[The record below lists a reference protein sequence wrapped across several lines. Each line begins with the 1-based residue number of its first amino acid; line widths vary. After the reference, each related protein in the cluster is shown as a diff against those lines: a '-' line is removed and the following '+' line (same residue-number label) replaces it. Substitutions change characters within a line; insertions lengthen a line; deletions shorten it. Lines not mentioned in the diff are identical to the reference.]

1 MIILKRRELYL
12 QDERKTILCQYRL
25 NNAEE
30 TYTVARDCFRGMHYK
45 DCVNRSYYA
54 VFYAL
59 KAVLALEGVDFK
71 RHKDVVAYFNQH
83 YVAADIFKRDYGRK
97 IAKLQQIREKSDYD
111 DFYITSSEEAEKQL
125 ENTREIIDAIKI
137 YLKFL

>member
-1 MIILKRRELYL
+1 M
-12 QDERKTILCQYRL
+12 QDERKKTLCQYRL

-30 TYTVARDCFRGMHYK
+30 TYTVAQDCFKGMHFK

-71 RHKDVVAYFNQH
+71 RHKDVVAYFNRH
-83 YVAADIFKRDYGRK
+83 YVAADVFKRDYGRK

-111 DFYITSSEEAEKQL
+111 DFYITSSEEAEMQL
-125 ENTREIIDAIKI
+125 ENTREIIDAITI
-137 YLKFL
+137 YLNLL